1 MTSKTKLI
9 TNDIKDLLTITLKP
23 RHDPIGDQYSRI
35 FMVKV
40 LLVCTMV
47 IGVNQ
52 YKDTVSCII
61 PESLD
66 ICGDDQPSC
75 DFIQAACWIQG
86 KGSAYSYHTPQH
98 IHTSSV
104 KKKSTKTRLNFWP
117 LTKIFAD

>member
-1 MTSKTKLI
+1 MVEMTSKTKLI

-86 KGSAYSYHTPQH
+86 GKMVNILAPARKFVESYFCP
-98 IHTSSV
+98 
-104 KKKSTKTRLNFWP
+104 
-117 LTKIFAD
+117 IFR